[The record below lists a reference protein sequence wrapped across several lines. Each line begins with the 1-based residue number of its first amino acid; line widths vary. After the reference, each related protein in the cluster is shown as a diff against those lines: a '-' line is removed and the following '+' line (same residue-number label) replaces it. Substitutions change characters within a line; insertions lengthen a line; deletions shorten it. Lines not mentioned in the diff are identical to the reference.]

1 VLSPSKSPPQQ
12 KKTKDKLT
20 INAPQ
25 FSDDEEDT
33 LEEDI
38 VESVGQERMKMQS
51 VIKQKIDKD
60 QIDKS
65 FSKEQQQDNT
75 T

>member
-1 VLSPSKSPPQQ
+1 MLSPSKSPPQQ

-38 VESVGQERMKMQS
+38 VESVGQKRMKMQS

>member
-20 INAPQ
+20 IKAPQ

-51 VIKQKIDKD
+51 VIIQKIDKD

>member
-1 VLSPSKSPPQQ
+1 MLSPSKSPPEN

-20 INAPQ
+20 IEAPKY
-25 FSDDEEDT
+25 SDDEEDT

-51 VIKQKIDKD
+51 VIKQKIDQD
-60 QIDKS
+60 QIEKS
-65 FSKEQQQDNT
+65 F
-75 T
+75 

>member
-1 VLSPSKSPPQQ
+1 MIS
-12 KKTKDKLT
+12 
-20 INAPQ
+20 APQ

-51 VIKQKIDKD
+51 VIKHKIDQD
-60 QIDKS
+60 QIEKS
-65 FSKEQQQDNT
+65 
-75 T
+75 